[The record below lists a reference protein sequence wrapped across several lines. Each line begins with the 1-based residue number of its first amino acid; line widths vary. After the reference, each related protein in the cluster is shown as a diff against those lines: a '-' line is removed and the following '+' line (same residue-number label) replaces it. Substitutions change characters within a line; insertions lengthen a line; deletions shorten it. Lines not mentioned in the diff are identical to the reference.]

1 MTGIIKKMNFATQL
15 TAFRVVLIPLYLLIY
30 FMDFP
35 FSNWVAWGIFSIAS
49 ITDFFDGYVARKYNQ
64 SSKLGAML
72 DPVADKLLVTV
83 VLISLV
89 TKHSEGWEGL
99 FIMLCAVI
107 IIGREI
113 VISALRE
120 FMAGLNIRNAVAV
133 QYIGKVKTT
142 AQIFALGFLIVYDK
156 TWFIPTKQIG
166 WALLFIA
173 AVLTVWSMVDYF
185 KSAIVALRDNDIDI
199 YQ

>member
-1 MTGIIKKMNFATQL
+1 MLEKMNFALKL
-15 TAFRVVLIPLYLLIY
+15 TAFRVVLIPVYLLIY

-35 FSNWVAWGIFSIAS
+35 YSNWVAWAIFSIAS
-49 ITDFFDGYVARKYNQ
+49 VTDFFDGYIARKYNQ
-64 SSKLGAML
+64 SSKLGALL
-72 DPVADKLLVTV
+72 DPVADKLLIAV

-89 TKHSEGWEGL
+89 VKHSQGLEGL
-99 FIMLCAVI
+99 FMMVCTVI

-113 VISALRE
+113 IISALRE

-133 QYIGKVKTT
+133 QYLGKVKTT

-156 TWFIPTKQIG
+156 TWFIPTKEIG
-166 WALLFIA
+166 WFLLFVA

-185 KSAIVALRDNDIDI
+185 KSAFVALRENNIDI

>member
-1 MTGIIKKMNFATQL
+1 MWQKMNLALKL
-15 TAFRVVLIPLYLLIY
+15 TVFRVVLIPLYLLIY

-49 ITDFFDGYVARKYNQ
+49 VTDFFDGYVARKYNQ

-72 DPVADKLLVTV
+72 DPVADKLLIAV
-83 VLISLV
+83 VLISLLA
-89 TKHSEGWEGL
+89 KHSQGWEGI
-99 FIMLCAVI
+99 FIMLAAVI

-113 VISALRE
+113 TISALRE
-120 FMAGLNIRNAVAV
+120 FMSGLNIRNAVAV

-166 WALLFIA
+166 WGLLLLA
-173 AVLTVWSMVDYF
+173 AVLSVWSMVDYF
-185 KSAIVALRDNDIDI
+185 KSAFKALQDNDIDV
-199 YQ
+199 YK

>member
-1 MTGIIKKMNFATQL
+1 MLQKMNLATKL
-15 TAFRVVLIPLYLLIY
+15 TAFRIVLIPLYLLIY

-35 FSNWVAWGIFSIAS
+35 FSNWVAWGIFAIAS
-49 ITDFFDGYVARKYNQ
+49 VTDFFDGYIARKYNQ

-72 DPVADKLLVTV
+72 DPVADKLLVAV
-83 VLISLV
+83 VMISLV
-89 TKHSEGWEGL
+89 TKHSEGLEGL
-99 FIMLCAVI
+99 FMMLCAVI

-113 VISALRE
+113 IISALRE
-120 FMAGLNIRNAVAV
+120 FMAGMNIRNAVAV

-142 AQIFALGFLIVYDK
+142 AQIFALGFLIVYEK

-166 WALLFIA
+166 WLLLFIA
-173 AVLTVWSMVDYF
+173 AVLTLWSMLDYF
-185 KSAIVALRDNDIDI
+185 KSAFKALRDNNIDI

>member
-1 MTGIIKKMNFATQL
+1 MLKQMNIALKL
-15 TAFRVVLIPLYLLIY
+15 TVFRVILIPLYLLIY

-35 FSNWVAWGIFSIAS
+35 WNNWVAWAIFAIAS
-49 ITDFFDGYVARKYNQ
+49 LTDFFDGYLARKYQ
-64 SSKLGAML
+64 LSSKLGAFL
-72 DPVADKLLVTV
+72 DPVADKLLIAV
-83 VLISLV
+83 VLISLL
-89 TKHSEGWEGL
+89 TKHADGWEGI
-99 FIMLCAVI
+99 FMMICTVI

-113 VISALRE
+113 LISALRE
-120 FMAGLNIRNAVAV
+120 FMSGLNIRNAVAV

-166 WALLFIA
+166 WILLFIA
-173 AVLTVWSMVDYF
+173 AVLTVWSMFDYF
-185 KSAIVALRDNDIDI
+185 KSAIKALRDQAVDI

>member
-1 MTGIIKKMNFATQL
+1 MWQKMNLALRL
-15 TAFRVVLIPLYLLIY
+15 TVFRVALIPLYLLIY

-49 ITDFFDGYVARKYNQ
+49 ITDYFDGYYARKYNQ
-64 SSKLGAML
+64 STALGAML
-72 DPVADKLLVTV
+72 DPVADKLLVAV
-83 VLISLV
+83 VLISLL
-89 TKHSEGWEGL
+89 TKHSEGWEGI
-99 FIMLCAVI
+99 FIMLCSVI

-120 FMAGLNIRNAVAV
+120 FMSGLNIRDAVAV

-142 AQIFALGFLIVYDK
+142 AQILALGFLIVYDK

-166 WALLFIA
+166 WLLLLIA
-173 AVLTVWSMVDYF
+173 SVLTVWSMVDYF
-185 KSAIVALRDNDIDI
+185 KAAFASLKKNNIDI
-199 YQ
+199 YK

>member
-1 MTGIIKKMNFATQL
+1 MTMMSKMNFATQL
-15 TAFRVVLIPLYLLIY
+15 TAFRIVLIPLYLLIY

-35 FSNWVAWGIFSIAS
+35 FSNWVAWAIFAIAS

-72 DPVADKLLVTV
+72 DPVADKLLVAV
-83 VLISLV
+83 VLISLL
-89 TKHSEGWEGL
+89 TKHAQGWEGI
-99 FIMLCAVI
+99 FIMLCSVI

-113 VISALRE
+113 AISALRE

-133 QYIGKVKTT
+133 QYMGKVKTT
-142 AQIFALGFLIVYDK
+142 AQILALGFLIVYDK
-156 TWFIPTKQIG
+156 TWFIPTKEIG
-166 WALLFIA
+166 WVLLFIA
-173 AVLTVWSMVDYF
+173 AALTVWSMIDYF
-185 KSAIVALRDNDIDI
+185 KSAFKALKNNNIDI

>member
-1 MTGIIKKMNFATQL
+1 MNLATKL
-15 TAFRVVLIPLYLLIY
+15 TVFRIVLIPLYLLLY

-35 FSNWVAWGIFSIAS
+35 FSNWVSWGVFAIAS
-49 ITDFFDGYVARKYNQ
+49 ITDFFDGYIARKYNQ
-64 SSKLGAML
+64 GSKLGAML
-72 DPVADKLLVTV
+72 DPVADKLLITV

-89 TKHSEGWEGL
+89 TKHSEGLEGL
-99 FIMLCAVI
+99 FIMICAVI

-113 VISALRE
+113 LISALRE

-142 AQIFALGFLIVYDK
+142 AQIFALGFLIVYEK
-156 TWFIPTKQIG
+156 AWFIPTKQIG
-166 WALLFIA
+166 WILLFVA
-173 AVLTVWSMVDYF
+173 AVLTVWSMFDYF
-185 KSAIVALRDNDIDI
+185 KSALKALESNNIDI